1 MGKINRK
8 ILDEQKDELIRVV
21 NWMVKVVGF
30 IFIIKMMVG
39 EIEE

>member
-30 IFIIKMMVG
+30 IFIIKIKG
-39 EIEE
+39 K